1 METTTS
7 VIPVWN
13 GLDGLIN
20 DKPFMPGASPA
31 RQATALMELAEQDG
45 ERLGGEERR
54 LVINYAEA
62 VQDYR
67 QVLGL
72 IYELC
77 DSAHELQFG
86 QPDPE
91 LVEFVQ
97 REIAAAQAAEL
108 FRLSAAV

>member
-1 METTTS
+1 METIANI
-7 VIPVWN
+7 IPHWN

-31 RQATALMELAEQDG
+31 RQAVALMELAEQDG
-45 ERLGGEERR
+45 ERLGCEERR
-54 LVINYAEA
+54 LVIDYAEA
-62 VQDYR
+62 VKDYR
-67 QVLGL
+67 QVSGL
-72 IYELC
+72 INELC
-77 DSAHELQFG
+77 DSAYELQFG

-91 LVEFVQ
+91 MVEYVQ